1 MKKLRVGVVGLQR
14 GSVHCANSVASENTE
29 LVAVC
34 DIDKAKADRLAGKY
48 GVRAYYDHREL
59 CAADD
64 IDAVIMATP
73 IDVHTETARRR
84 AERRKARDERGHS
97 RDPLSM
103 T

>member
-1 MKKLRVGVVGLQR
+1 MDKLRVGVVGLQR

-29 LVAVC
+29 LVAAC
-34 DIDKAKADRLAGKY
+34 DIDKAKADRFAEKY

-73 IDVHTETARRR
+73 IDVHAETVVDALN
-84 AERRKARDERGHS
+84 AGKHVMS
-97 RDPLSM
+97 
-103 T
+103 